1 MKSAK
6 REQQRPMSQYQQVN
20 YAGAQGTQLSVRIRN
35 PGPADVLCGRGGGIN
50 AHDGNVAFRQ
60 LVQDQKERY
69 NLAANKQEKAEISQD
84 IVDHVTNR
92 SGRFLQRDESQP
104 FSTAGKNT
112 GWWVEIDGIKA
123 IAKTSQALREGAP
136 RIRAKAAKKTP
147 DKPTGKRSKRSP
159 TSAGASVNSR
169 VSDSSPPARESEE
182 PAELPEEDVVHPLIR
197 GYHDGIHRGK
207 QLIQIIEPPAKKA
220 RTETPEREPTP
231 YPENAPTPPPQG
243 MTYNQDATT
252 PTLLST
258 SHPSKDFGKFSL
270 PGQLLSAPTANCSL
284 AAIKQ
289 APKGTDALHPPET
302 LTVMDPAS
310 SSFADIVKPEIS
322 CARLHSLTFSEY
334 SEDENFQGDESF
346 ANPFENEERLLKQQA
361 LASIAA
367 TTNNEIDSSG
377 PSVSSINKIL
387 RSKSSDSVTKNQRDN
402 ASPKKGKSN
411 PRCVQTLRSF
421 MSDLSDIPENHQDE
435 DQDFHE
441 GLKKVHDAVFPGF
454 TSPMSGEKIP
464 THLIPY
470 NVLKGSPLKRH
481 LKN

>member
-1 MKSAK
+1 M
-6 REQQRPMSQYQQVN
+6 
-20 YAGAQGTQLSVRIRN
+20 SVRIRN
-35 PGPADVLCGRGGGIN
+35 PGPSDVLCGRGGGIN

-112 GWWVEIDGIKA
+112 GWWVEIDSIKA

-136 RIRAKAAKKTP
+136 RIRAKAAKKTT
-147 DKPTGKRSKRSP
+147 DKSTGKRSKRNA
-159 TSAGASVNSR
+159 TSVGVGVGVGASVSSR
-169 VSDSSPPARESEE
+169 ASDSSINTPARENEE
-182 PAELPEEDVVHPLIR
+182 PAAPPEEDGVVHPLIR

-207 QLIQIIEPPAKKA
+207 QLIPVAPPAKKA
-220 RTETPEREPTP
+220 RTETPQREREYEPTP

-243 MTYNQDATT
+243 MPYEYKQDATTT

-258 SHPSKDFGKFSL
+258 THPSSKEVVKFSL
-270 PGQLLSAPTANCSL
+270 PVQLLSSQSSQATNGSS
-284 AAIKQ
+284 AAINQ
-289 APKGTDALHPPET
+289 APKGTDALCPPEK

-322 CARLHSLTFSEY
+322 CARLHSLTFSEFG
-334 SEDENFQGDESF
+334 EEENFEGDESF

-361 LASIAA
+361 LASIPVTAG
-367 TTNNEIDSSG
+367 TNDIDSSG

-387 RSKSSDSVTKNQRDN
+387 RSKSSDSVTKKQRDNASKSSSDSVTKKQRDN
-402 ASPKKGKSN
+402 ASPNRGKSN
-411 PRCVQTLRSF
+411 PRCVQTLR
-421 MSDLSDIPENHQDE
+421 
-435 DQDFHE
+435 
-441 GLKKVHDAVFPGF
+441 
-454 TSPMSGEKIP
+454 
-464 THLIPY
+464 
-470 NVLKGSPLKRH
+470 
-481 LKN
+481 

>member
-1 MKSAK
+1 MPRGMKSAK
-6 REQQRPMSQYQQVN
+6 REQQIPMSQYQQVN
-20 YAGAQGTQLSVRIRN
+20 YPGAQGTQLSVRIRN

-69 NLAANKQEKAEISQD
+69 NLASNKQEKAEISQD
-84 IVDHVTNR
+84 IVDHVSNR

-136 RIRAKAAKKTP
+136 RIRAKAAKKP
-147 DKPTGKRSKRSP
+147 DKPTGKRSKRS
-159 TSAGASVNSR
+159 TISAGASVSSR
-169 VSDSSPPARESEE
+169 ASDSSPPAREIEE
-182 PAELPEEDVVHPLIR
+182 PAEPPEEDVVHPLIR

-207 QLIQIIEPPAKKA
+207 QLISMIEPPAKKA
-220 RTETPEREPTP
+220 RTESPQREPTP
-231 YPENAPTPPPQG
+231 YPENAPTPPPEG
-243 MTYNQDATT
+243 MTYNHDANT

-258 SHPSKDFGKFSL
+258 SHASKEVGKFSL
-270 PGQLLSAPTANCSL
+270 PGQLLSSQTAHCSS

-289 APKGTDALHPPET
+289 APKGTDALHLPET

-322 CARLHSLTFSEY
+322 CARLHSLTFSEH

-346 ANPFENEERLLKQQA
+346 ANPFENEERLLKQQT

-367 TTNNEIDSSG
+367 TTNEIDSSG

-387 RSKSSDSVTKNQRDN
+387 RSKSSDSDTKKQRDN
-402 ASPKKGKSN
+402 ASPNKGKSN
-411 PRCVQTLRSF
+411 PRCVQTLR
-421 MSDLSDIPENHQDE
+421 
-435 DQDFHE
+435 
-441 GLKKVHDAVFPGF
+441 
-454 TSPMSGEKIP
+454 
-464 THLIPY
+464 
-470 NVLKGSPLKRH
+470 
-481 LKN
+481 

>member
-1 MKSAK
+1 MPRGMKSAK
-6 REQQRPMSQYQQVN
+6 REQQIQMSQYQQVN
-20 YAGAQGTQLSVRIRN
+20 YAGAQGPQLSVRIRN

-69 NLAANKQEKAEISQD
+69 NLASNKQEKAEISQD
-84 IVDHVTNR
+84 IVDHVSNR

-136 RIRAKAAKKTP
+136 RIRAKAAKKP
-147 DKPTGKRSKRSP
+147 DKSTGKRSKRSN
-159 TSAGASVNSR
+159 TSAGGSVISGA
-169 VSDSSPPARESEE
+169 SDSSLPAREIEE

-197 GYHDGIHRGK
+197 GYHDGVHRGK
-207 QLIQIIEPPAKKA
+207 QLINMIEPPAKKT
-220 RTETPEREPTP
+220 RTESPVRKSRL
-231 YPENAPTPPPQG
+231 YPENAPTPPPEG
-243 MTYNQDATT
+243 MTYNHDANT

-258 SHPSKDFGKFSL
+258 SHASKEVGKFSL
-270 PGQLLSAPTANCSL
+270 PGQLLSSQTAHCSS

-289 APKGTDALHPPET
+289 APKGTDALHLTET

-322 CARLHSLTFSEY
+322 CARLHSLTFSEH

-346 ANPFENEERLLKQQA
+346 ANPFENEERLLKQQS

-367 TTNNEIDSSG
+367 TTNEIDSSG

-387 RSKSSDSVTKNQRDN
+387 RSKSSDSDTKKQRDN
-402 ASPKKGKSN
+402 ASPNKGKSN
-411 PRCVQTLRSF
+411 PRCVQTLR
-421 MSDLSDIPENHQDE
+421 
-435 DQDFHE
+435 
-441 GLKKVHDAVFPGF
+441 
-454 TSPMSGEKIP
+454 
-464 THLIPY
+464 
-470 NVLKGSPLKRH
+470 
-481 LKN
+481 